1 MKLKDIDIC
10 YNKAWG
16 LFIAYTIYNMRTVC
30 AAFPYMPNK
39 HDARS
44 VLVDKVNNVPVEM
57 WKVW

>member
-30 AAFPYMPNK
+30 AAFPYMPNN
-39 HDARS
+39 HQLS
-44 VLVDKVNNVPVEM
+44 
-57 WKVW
+57 